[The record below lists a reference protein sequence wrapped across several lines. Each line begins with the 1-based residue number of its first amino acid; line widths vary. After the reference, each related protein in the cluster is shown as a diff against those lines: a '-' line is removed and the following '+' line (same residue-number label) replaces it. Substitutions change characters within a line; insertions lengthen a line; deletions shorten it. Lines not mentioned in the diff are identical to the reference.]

1 MARGVELRCEAI
13 RESGSGAVTADLEIS
28 NRGLGLGTDLQV
40 VGRGYVAHSIEGF
53 LRDCAQSLRK
63 RLIRVWYGIPLS

>member
-1 MARGVELRCEAI
+1 MARGVELRCESI
-13 RESGSGAVTADLEIS
+13 QESGPDAVTAELKIRD
-28 NRGLGLGTDLQV
+28 RGTELSTDLQV
-40 VGRGYVAHSIEGF
+40 VVRVYVAHSIEGF